1 MLRALSLV
9 AAVGGLAVAAPV
21 PKAPP
26 PPAPKTSANLT
37 LGTGTLNGQLIQ
49 ITYPAPPVLLANPG
63 ANAAVNRPA
72 TRTMS
77 VQLAAVKVTTADGTE
92 LTGDDLKKKLAEMPA
107 VARSTVAL
115 DPEWRK
121 LFADDMLFI
130 EPSGKPAAP
139 GAVLPGGGAVIRP
152 GVIRPALPVVPP
164 VEKLPVKEEKKEEK
178 K

>member
-37 LGTGTLNGQLIQ
+37 LGTATLNGQLIR
-49 ITYPAPPVLLANPG
+49 ITYDAPPLAVVNP
-63 ANAAVNRPA
+63 AVVRPP

-77 VQLAAVKVTTADGTE
+77 VSLAMVKVTTADGTE
-92 LTGDDLKKKLAEMPA
+92 LTGDDLTKKLADGPA

-121 LFADDMLFI
+121 LFADDVLFI